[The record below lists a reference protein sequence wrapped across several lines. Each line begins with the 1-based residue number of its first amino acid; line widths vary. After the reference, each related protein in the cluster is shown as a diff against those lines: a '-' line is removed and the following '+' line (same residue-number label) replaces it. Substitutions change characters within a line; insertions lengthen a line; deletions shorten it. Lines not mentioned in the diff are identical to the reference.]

1 MLFLRRK
8 FAVGKSILRTVSHSL
23 KALYESAE
31 VTPNDITNTHQQR
44 QRGSRQQRHER
55 NTSDKNNNSKRR
67 KSDRVD
73 FDKELL
79 KDNLSNTIPTVLEM
93 AWAINFVDI
102 SNTLYGA
109 CYKLFHD
116 ADISSWE
123 ERLRIAEAIHIL
135 GSQFY
140 VVGLEVSGGNTTLT
154 PGNVDDIKAQA
165 NAAFMESLR
174 KGRESND
181 EM

>member
-1 MLFLRRK
+1 
-8 FAVGKSILRTVSHSL
+8 
-23 KALYESAE
+23 
-31 VTPNDITNTHQQR
+31 
-44 QRGSRQQRHER
+44 
-55 NTSDKNNNSKRR
+55 
-67 KSDRVD
+67 
-73 FDKELL
+73 
-79 KDNLSNTIPTVLEM
+79 M

-109 CYKLFHD
+109 CYKLLHD
-116 ADISSWE
+116 ADLSSWE
-123 ERLRIAEAIHIL
+123 ERLRIAEAVHIL

-165 NAAFMESLR
+165 NAAFMESLK
-174 KGRESND
+174 KGRESNND